1 MPESAR
7 DRFDVIPHA
16 QGRVGAHRA
25 ENPGMRGWFVLLWAA
40 VATAVLIAVGIFA
53 AMLAMGRISFDGGA
67 PVPTA
72 SPTATVAAPTLDT
85 SYAVLVLNATGV
97 NGLAASTRDTIV
109 NAGFAGG
116 SVAASDADTQDFP
129 ATTVYYKTEADKPA
143 AQALAAFIGATKVA
157 LSDRYGDDVVTGQK
171 QLTVVLG
178 LDLAKNAPTTE
189 PTPADTSGDGSA
201 G

>member
-7 DRFDVIPHA
+7 DRFDAIPHA

-53 AMLAMGRISFDGGA
+53 AMLAMGKISFD
-67 PVPTA
+67 
-72 SPTATVAAPTLDT
+72 SAAPTPMPSVTATATTPPLDA
-85 SYAVLVLNATGV
+85 SYAVLVLNATGAT
-97 NGLAASTRDTIV
+97 GLAATTRDTIV
-109 NAGFAGG
+109 NAGFAG
-116 SVAASDADTQDFP
+116 SAVATGDANTQDF
-129 ATTVYYKTEADKPA
+129 AVTTVYYKTEADKPA
-143 AQALAAFIGATKVA
+143 AQALAALLGAKDVA
-157 LSDRYGDDVVTGQK
+157 QSDTYGDDVVPGQK

-178 LDLAKNAPTTE
+178 HDLAKNAPTTE
-189 PTPADTSGDGSA
+189 PTPADTSGGGSA

>member
-1 MPESAR
+1 MPEPAR

-40 VATAVLIAVGIFA
+40 VATVVLVAVGIFA
-53 AMLAMGRISFDGGA
+53 AMLAMGKISFD
-67 PVPTA
+67 
-72 SPTATVAAPTLDT
+72 SAAPTPMPSVTATATTPPLDT
-85 SYAVLVLNATGV
+85 SYAVLVLNATGAS
-97 NGLAASTRDTIV
+97 GLAASTRDTII
-109 NAGFAGG
+109 NAGFPAAA
-116 SVAASDADTQDFP
+116 VAAGDADSQDFP
-129 ATTVYYKTEADKPA
+129 DTTIYYKTEADKPA
-143 AQALAAFIGATKVA
+143 AQALAALLGATKVA
-157 LSDRYGDDVVTGQK
+157 QSDVYGDDVVQGQK

-178 LDLAKNAPTTE
+178 LDLAKNAPSTE